1 MSSNYSTKINAA
13 VLNDNGLAINSG
25 WITVYHVNSAT
36 REYQSASYE
45 YVLQGVGLPA
55 DSYADEPELPPVG
68 QALRRSADGQSWE
81 QVPDYRGQTVYR
93 TDTRQAQIVTLF
105 GELPDNVTLL
115 QPASEFDA
123 WNGEKWVI
131 DKAAKAAAAIKSA
144 QQELASRKA
153 TATSR
158 ITELTYAV
166 NLDIATDAEKD
177 ALAAWQ
183 KYTVLLNRIDVNATD
198 IDWPQ
203 TPGNELIASADQ

>member
-1 MSSNYSTKINAA
+1 MGSNYSTKINAA

-81 QVPDYRGQTVYR
+81 QVPDYRGQTVYH
-93 TDTRQAQIVTLF
+93 TDTRQAQIVTQF

-115 QPASEFDA
+115 KPATEFDK
-123 WNGEKWVI
+123 WNGKKWLI
-131 DKAAKAAAAIKSA
+131 DKTAKAAAAVKSA
-144 QQELASRKA
+144 QQELAARKA
-153 TATSR
+153 AATSR

-166 NLDIATDAEKD
+166 NLDIATDAEKA

-183 KYTVLLNRIDVNATD
+183 KYTVLLSRIDVNATD
-198 IDWPQ
+198 IDWPL